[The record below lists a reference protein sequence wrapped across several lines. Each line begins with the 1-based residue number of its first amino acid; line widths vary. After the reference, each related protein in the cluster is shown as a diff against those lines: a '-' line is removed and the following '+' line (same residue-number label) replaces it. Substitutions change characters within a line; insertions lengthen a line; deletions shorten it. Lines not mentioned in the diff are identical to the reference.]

1 MPSLVPKPAV
11 NSISRLVYDFNKP
24 QWMIKELICD
34 INMGLKMFKLIS
46 QRNFLTKCRSLKI
59 CPMEIRNLASRI
71 ASDRRRV
78 FDWRQE
84 DAMMKTRITN
94 TNKDIKKIKE
104 EWRISTTKIRE

>member
-1 MPSLVPKPAV
+1 
-11 NSISRLVYDFNKP
+11 
-24 QWMIKELICD
+24 
-34 INMGLKMFKLIS
+34 
-46 QRNFLTKCRSLKI
+46 
-59 CPMEIRNLASRI
+59 MEIRNLASRI

-78 FDWRQE
+78 FDWIQE